1 MTSFKIDAKEEFTLI
16 APTDYNLDAA
26 FTALLADKCQE
37 LTQKGSL
44 NFIIDL
50 STCSNTLPN
59 VLEPLIALSA
69 RQYEQENSFVLV
81 HPPTQLLQLLK
92 DEDAIDSLN
101 YAPTMEEAIDIV
113 RMEILERNMFGDE

>member
-26 FTALLADKCQE
+26 FTAFLADKCQE

-50 STCSNTLPN
+50 GTCSNTLPN

-69 RQYEQENSFVLV
+69 TQYEQENSFVLV
-81 HPPTQLLQLLK
+81 HAPTQLLQLIK